1 MLALKLK
8 KIKFIVGLAAG
19 LVFILIGVAV
29 LIVRWKMHSKRKT
42 DTLLEKNIKDTDIE
56 TNKEEDICKSTI
68 VLDK

>member
-8 KIKFIVGLAAG
+8 KITFIVGLAAG